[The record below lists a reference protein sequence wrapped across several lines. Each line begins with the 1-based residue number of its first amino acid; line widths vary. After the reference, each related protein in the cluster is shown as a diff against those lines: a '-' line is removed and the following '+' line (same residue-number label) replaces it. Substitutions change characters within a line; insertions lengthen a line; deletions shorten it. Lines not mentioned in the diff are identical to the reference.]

1 MLCLFKVFTFKFN
14 NKHINL
20 TLNARDINEH
30 WHIITIDKNEE
41 KITLQKTRLCLHSK
55 HGRFMRNL
63 KMYVLNSNNVQID
76 ISTSSEWT
84 DIDLMSY
91 ILSYTLLK
99 NSLSENDKKI
109 FWVP

>member
-1 MLCLFKVFTFKFN
+1 
-14 NKHINL
+14 
-20 TLNARDINEH
+20 
-30 WHIITIDKNEE
+30 
-41 KITLQKTRLCLHSK
+41 
-55 HGRFMRNL
+55 MRNL